1 VGKAQSLF
9 LRMLILI
16 RVGSLLAFLVF
27 YSIKIFFSTIHR
39 GSKYV
44 IMQVFLLIVDYLL
57 SSSG

>member
-1 VGKAQSLF
+1 